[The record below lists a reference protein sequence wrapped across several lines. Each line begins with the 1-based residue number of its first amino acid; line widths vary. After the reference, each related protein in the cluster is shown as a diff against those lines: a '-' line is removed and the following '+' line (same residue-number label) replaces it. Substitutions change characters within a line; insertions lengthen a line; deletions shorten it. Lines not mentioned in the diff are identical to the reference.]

1 MNIKN
6 FGQIVDG
13 VCVNVVV
20 ADDAWIALQDG
31 VWIESTETNVAWIGA
46 TVSRNKFSKMPVMDE
61 SERV

>member
-1 MNIKN
+1 MNIKT

-31 VWIESTETNVAWIGA
+31 VWLESTETNVAWIGA
-46 TVSRNKFSKMPVMDE
+46 TVSRNKFSKPPVIVE
-61 SERV
+61 SEGV